1 VLLAPRRP
9 HAVYRGDGDGILI
22 DVDPATQTLTAV
34 SVKAFDI
41 VSLGGRGGVNQS
53 SSHIMFQ
60 EQRSL
65 HLLYLRSLTLDQCL
79 VCMSPIL
86 SKFGH

>member
-9 HAVYRGDGDGILI
+9 RAVYRGDGDGILI
-22 DVDPATQTLTAV
+22 DVNPATQTLTAV

-41 VSLGGRGGVNQS
+41 VSLGGGGGDQS

-79 VCMSPIL
+79 VCMRPIL